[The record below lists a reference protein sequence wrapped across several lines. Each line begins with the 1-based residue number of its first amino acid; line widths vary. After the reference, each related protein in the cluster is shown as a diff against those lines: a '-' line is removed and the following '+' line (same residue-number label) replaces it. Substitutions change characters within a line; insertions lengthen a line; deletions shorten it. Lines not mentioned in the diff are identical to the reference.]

1 MIQTKK
7 SKKKLVVPSVL
18 SADMHFYGDLEGE
31 GALEI
36 NGRVTGD
43 IKCLSVVI
51 GAGALIKGDV
61 VAEKVEIYGE
71 VVGEVKGRYVKC
83 GPTAK
88 IIGNITH
95 IFLQIENGAY
105 LDGSC
110 RKHLIDEVRLLAD
123 MR

>member
-1 MIQTKK
+1 MIQSKK
-7 SKKKLVVPSVL
+7 YKKKLVIPSVL
-18 SADMHFYGDLEGE
+18 SPDMHIYGDIEGE

-51 GAGALIKGDV
+51 GEGALIKGDV
-61 VAEKVEIYGE
+61 LAEKIEIYGE

-83 GPTAK
+83 GSTAK

-95 IFLQIENGAY
+95 IFIEIENGAY

-110 RKHLIDEVRLLAD
+110 RKHMQDDVRLLPSY
-123 MR
+123 